1 MLLSKEGMVVRIP
14 ATAIGQIGRNTMG
27 VRIMR
32 LGEGDSLMGVA
43 LVAEVDETTPPG
55 ELPPSEATSEILPE
69 TPPNA
74 A

>member
-14 ATAIGQIGRNTMG
+14 ATAISQIGRNTMG

-32 LGEGDSLMGVA
+32 LGEADSLMGVA
-43 LVAEVDETTPPG
+43 LVAEVDESIAASDIPP
-55 ELPPSEATSEILPE
+55 PEALPE

-74 A
+74 E